1 MKALLN
7 TQRLMLAAPRKGR
20 ISSCCRGLC
29 WIPGRGIG
37 PRVVDRYISGM
48 LNGPAYPLLHWKLYV
63 RRQLRYLLAAM
74 VLIGLSLSIGTVG
87 YMVFGHLG
95 FTDAFLNASMIL
107 AGMGP
112 VDAMPTAGAK
122 WFSAC
127 YALYSG
133 VALMT
138 IVAAM
143 LAPAIHRMFH
153 KMHLDARNHA
163 TKP

>member
-1 MKALLN
+1 
-7 TQRLMLAAPRKGR
+7 
-20 ISSCCRGLC
+20 
-29 WIPGRGIG
+29 
-37 PRVVDRYISGM
+37 M
-48 LNGPAYPLLHWKLYV
+48 LNGPVYPLLHWKLYV
-63 RRQLRYLLAAM
+63 RQQLRHLLAAV
-74 VLIGLSLSIGTVG
+74 VLIGLSLSIGTAG

-95 FTDAFLNASMIL
+95 FTEAFLNASMIL

-112 VDAMPTAGAK
+112 VDAMPTAQAK
-122 WFSAC
+122 WFSAF

-153 KMHLDARNHA
+153 KMHLDARDHA
-163 TKP
+163 KKP